1 MRQKNRGPGPAP
13 GAEMIDNAR
22 PDRLQLLLMTS
33 TFTLQLDLIPGTL
46 CDERMWTSLEQA
58 LGDGYVYNHLPLH
71 RSRTRADMR
80 ALIATHSAPQSHLV
94 GFSLGA
100 YLALEH
106 AVTYPER
113 IASLT
118 LIANSARGLPPDE
131 IATRQRVIAMLERNS
146 YAGITRQRLREL
158 LHPSH
163 LEDIAITGLIR
174 QMALDLGKQ
183 VLIAQFA
190 QTFDR
195 PDLMDR
201 LHALP
206 FPVLIVGAE
215 GDQLVQAADL
225 RAMAGRLPHA
235 TLHLLAQPSGHM
247 VPLEAAG
254 ELAAVMDA
262 FLNGRR
268 SGACRQFER

>member
-1 MRQKNRGPGPAP
+1 MKKNFSKASPAACA
-13 GAEMIDNAR
+13 GMTDNAAFDR
-22 PDRLQLLLMTS
+22 PPLLLMRP
-33 TFTLQLDLIPGTL
+33 TFPLRLDLLPGTL
-46 CDERMWTSLEQA
+46 CDERMWTSLESA
-58 LGDGYVYNHLPLH
+58 LGDGYTCHHLPLH
-71 RSRTRADMR
+71 LPRTRAGMR
-80 ALIATHSAPQSHLV
+80 ELIATHSAPQSHLV

-106 AVTYPER
+106 AVAYPER

-118 LIANSARGLPPDE
+118 LIANSAKGLQPDE
-131 IATRQRVIAMLERNS
+131 IATRQRVIAMLERNT

-163 LEDIAITGLIR
+163 LDDAAITGLIR
-174 QMALDLGKQ
+174 QMALDLGKE

-201 LHALP
+201 LQDLP

-215 GDQLVQAADL
+215 GDQLVQAGDL
-225 RAMAGRLPHA
+225 RAMAQRLPHA

-247 VPLEAAG
+247 VPLEAPG
-254 ELAAVMDA
+254 ELATVMDA
-262 FLNGRR
+262 FLNRVQ
-268 SGACRQFER
+268 SGA

>member
-1 MRQKNRGPGPAP
+1 
-13 GAEMIDNAR
+13 
-22 PDRLQLLLMTS
+22 MTA
-33 TFTLQLDLIPGTL
+33 TTPLRLDLLPGTL
-46 CDERMWTSLEQA
+46 CDARMWASLEQA
-58 LGDGYVYNHLPLH
+58 LGDSYIYHHLPLH
-71 RSRTRADMR
+71 QSHTRADMR
-80 ALIATHSAPQSHLV
+80 ALIAAHSAPQSHLI

-106 AVTYPER
+106 AVAHPER

-118 LIANSARGLPPDE
+118 LIANSARGLAPDE
-131 IATRQRVIAMLERNS
+131 IATRQRVIAMLERNT

-163 LEDIAITGLIR
+163 LDDPAITGLIR

-201 LHALP
+201 LSGLP
-206 FPVLIVGAE
+206 FPVLIVGADE
-215 GDQLVQAADL
+215 DQLVQAADL
-225 RAMAGRLPHA
+225 RAMAQRLPHA
-235 TLHLLAQPSGHM
+235 TVHLLAQPSGHM
-247 VPLEAAG
+247 IPLEAPG
-254 ELAAVMDA
+254 ELATVMGS
-262 FLNGRR
+262 FLNRVR
-268 SGACRQFER
+268 SGA